1 MLSAFPIGLDGDYDR
16 NGAILTYNAKLANN
30 L

>member
-1 MLSAFPIGLDGDYDR
+1 MLSAFPIGTDGDYDR
-16 NGAILTYNAKLANN
+16 EQALLTYNAKLANN